1 MWYAYAKLN
10 ENELSKLRLYEAETG
25 KRVLALE
32 RVELTP
38 AELTEEEL
46 HKLEALE
53 HEVGFVLVAVK

>member
-1 MWYAYAKLN
+1 M
-10 ENELSKLRLYEAETG
+10 
-25 KRVLALE
+25 LALE
-32 RVELTP
+32 RVDLTP